1 MPTWLLRAVAP
12 DDYTFNGEMVYP
24 VTNYEIPYEFKRQID
39 SVNIEEEPR
48 FNLKINGFEYVQHQI
63 NSKETATII
72 AKIGI
77 QTVGTLPMWLCDRL
91 KRFAYGANG
100 AGIFVEFYDDWIT
113 NFIYTGRWVNAG
125 EVTENS
131 MINGAV
137 SVALDCWKKEA
148 IV

>member
-1 MPTWLLRAVAP
+1 MTTWLLRAVVP
-12 DDYTFNGEMVYP
+12 DDYTFNGEMVQP
-24 VTNYEIPYEFKRQID
+24 MVNYEIPYEFKRQID
-39 SVNIEEEPR
+39 SVSINEEPR

-91 KRFAYGANG
+91 RRFAYGANG
-100 AGIFVEFYDDWIT
+100 AGIFIEFYDDWIT

-125 EVTENS
+125 QVTENS
-131 MINGAV
+131 MINGSV
-137 SVALDCWKKEA
+137 SIEINCWKKEV
-148 IV
+148 II